1 MIVFFMTIQGM
12 VRQIC
17 SAVNDRFQHLLAEQ
31 EARRLQLLQQQQ
43 QQSQAVKPIMLKR
56 LSTPAA
62 PQPQAAAGKK
72 ERKKKVSKQKQSPKD
87 EQFPSPAHE
96 SVSEFEFSDL
106 SGSHPEVFVDWSTHG
121 QISPP
126 PLPLSQEQDVSPERE
141 EILQEIGR
149 QFSAITKEPSRRRGI
164 GGGGGGVRSRGP
176 NVKRLSATGLQ
187 GSAGRRRR
195 EQFGPPADSM
205 ESIDDLVPPLQ
216 LNVVKQHSGN
226 RVTQELG
233 NTDDIELSDD
243 FDVLVPRG
251 KSRSSVLDQDSF
263 RRLDTVEPMEAS
275 QPMNSTFKEEQQPN
289 PEEDSPEDNILH
301 TSLLLETMEEGE
313 VETRIDGDESGT
325 VLIQTHMSEKET
337 AIVGED
343 GHAALL
349 PASELEEYKSGEG
362 ESSAGAPESPGVP
375 PPPPI
380 EGQAPPVSGEAPPTT
395 EATPPPPPPPEPVK
409 QERKPWPCKYIKLA
423 QNSIYHIFL

>member
-1 MIVFFMTIQGM
+1 MTIQEM

-17 SAVNDRFQHLLAEQ
+17 SAVNDCFQHLLAEQ

-106 SGSHPEVFVDWSTHG
+106 SGSHPKVFVDWSTHG

-126 PLPLSQEQDVSPERE
+126 PLSLSQEQDVSPERE

-164 GGGGGGVRSRGP
+164 GGGGGGGGVRSRGP

-233 NTDDIELSDD
+233 NTDNIELSDD

-289 PEEDSPEDNILH
+289 PEEGSPEDNILH

-349 PASELEEYKSGEG
+349 PASELEEYKNGEG

-380 EGQAPPVSGEAPPTT
+380 EGQAPPASGEASPTT
-395 EATPPPPPPPEPVK
+395 EATPPPPPPPPEPVK